1 MKTFFTTTLIYF
13 SLGISC
19 VFGAFVPE
27 VIICAEDFVVTTH
40 DNPDFFTS
48 AVYNAE
54 SEVIAF
60 TTTEDISLIQIFDD
74 EGNMTFQ
81 LPIMSDVV
89 MLNKNLFK
97 KGNYKLG
104 FIIEGKNDVYFSSI
118 NIN

>member
-1 MKTFFTTTLIYF
+1 MKTIITILLYCTLGV
-13 SLGISC
+13 SSTLS
-19 VFGAFVPE
+19 AFVPE
-27 VIICAEDFVVTTH
+27 VVICSDDFVVTTH
-40 DNPDFFTS
+40 ANPDFFTS
-48 AVYNAE
+48 AVYNAD

-60 TTTEDISLIQIFDD
+60 TTNEDISLLQIFDD
-74 EGNMTFQ
+74 EGNMNFQ
-81 LPIMSDVV
+81 LPVMSDVV